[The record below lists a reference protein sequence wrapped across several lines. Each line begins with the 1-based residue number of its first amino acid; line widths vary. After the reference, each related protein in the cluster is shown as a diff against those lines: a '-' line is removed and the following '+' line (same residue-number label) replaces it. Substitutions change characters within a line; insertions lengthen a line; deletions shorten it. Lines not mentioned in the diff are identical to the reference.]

1 MYYYKLKKIIVI
13 ILYFMLLY
21 YCYCIVIIEIVT
33 RSFDN
38 NFNYLLFTYYSL
50 TYSNLTLSRHVQLWI
65 TSELISR
72 YLHHLVRYILG

>member
-13 ILYFMLLY
+13 ILYVMLLC

-38 NFNYLLFTYYSL
+38 NFIYLLFTYL
-50 TYSNLTLSRHVQLWI
+50 FKSNTQSSRI
-65 TSELISR
+65 TVDNVR
-72 YLHHLVRYILG
+72 AHL